1 MNKLDPLQ
9 VVANEIVQRRFRDF
23 NAGTICK
30 RNLHHPP
37 ESGSTPQMLP
47 VLTWLQ
53 NLSRDNLLSYVRSAR
68 ETVDSSSS
76 VTT

>member
-9 VVANEIVQRRFRDF
+9 VVANEIAQRRFRDF

-37 ESGSTPQMLP
+37 ESGSTP
-47 VLTWLQ
+47 
-53 NLSRDNLLSYVRSAR
+53 
-68 ETVDSSSS
+68 
-76 VTT
+76 